1 VSGFFSTGLAQK
13 ERPTDPRADRRNR
26 RPQRRQLFC
35 PAHPEQRIEGNGKKY
50 FLHLLTPEQLQER
63 GMGHRRAQLVIEAYP
78 VLVLSDE
85 WLEELFCPQCGSTRW
100 CHITKHNRVE
110 HTVRWAPRD
119 LWQQVAHVDPLQ
131 PNPTVSEYT
140 RRSARRPSFKR
151 ADSKRFFDPG

>member
-1 VSGFFSTGLAQK
+1 MTSSS
-13 ERPTDPRADRRNR
+13 RRSR

-35 PAHPEQRIEGNGKKY
+35 PAHPEQRIEGNGQKY
-50 FLHLLTPEQLQER
+50 FLHLLTPEQLQHR
-63 GMGHRRAQLVIEAYP
+63 GMSHRKAQLVIEAYP

-85 WLEELFCPQCGSTRW
+85 WLEELFCPQCGSSRW
-100 CHITKHNRVE
+100 CHISKHNRVE
-110 HTVRWAPRD
+110 YTVRWAPRD
-119 LWQQVAHVDPLQ
+119 LWQQVTHVDPLQ